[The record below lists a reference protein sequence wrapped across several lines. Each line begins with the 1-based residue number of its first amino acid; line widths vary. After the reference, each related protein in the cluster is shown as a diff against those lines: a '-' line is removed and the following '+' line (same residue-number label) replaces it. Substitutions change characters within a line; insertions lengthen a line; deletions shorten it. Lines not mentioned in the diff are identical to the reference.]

1 MGFDWTGYIQ
11 TAKAEIRER
20 LQALNEGLLRL
31 ESEPGEDGLI
41 DELFRHA
48 HSIKGSAQ
56 MVGLDLVSRVAHG
69 LEDALGAVR
78 SGKLPVSPPLLDVA
92 FQTLDLLERLLAD
105 PPERAALSQAE
116 GLAEHLGAIGAGG
129 AVSRYGAIASEV
141 VDAGGEDGAS
151 SSQEASLPSVED
163 VAEWPEARAQAAP
176 EKPAA
181 TAAPAGTASAGRMVD
196 AMRVPIERVDHL
208 LGLVGE
214 LASLEQQGKAL
225 AEALNAH
232 QARLRRLRGSAGHPE
247 AALPAEHVEAVE
259 QACAQASRLVRSAR
273 RLVTAQ
279 AILGCEIRDAAM
291 DLRLLPVA
299 TLFERFPRPVRDLA
313 RAAGKEVRLVI
324 EGEETRLDKRILDEL
339 YDPILH
345 LLRNAVDHGIELPA
359 ERVEAGKPEQGT
371 LVLRAM
377 PRGRTVCIEVSD
389 DGRGISIEKVRQ
401 AACDRA
407 LITPGEAAGLTEDQV
422 LQLLFRPGFSTA
434 AQVTSVSG
442 RGVGLDV
449 VYSNVRDLKGVVRLE
464 NRPEKG
470 ATFSLEIP
478 LTLATTRVLL
488 TECGG
493 VAYALPG
500 ALVQGVMEVEAA
512 QARGACGQQVVSW
525 EGRTVPLWPLDAVLG
540 RSQRRPAKKRLAVMV
555 ANAGRTVGLVVDRL
569 LDEEE
574 VVLKPVGALLESAR
588 LVTAG
593 AVLGDG
599 RVALLLDV
607 DAVVKAASRA
617 RAGATGTTES
627 ESVRRYSI
635 LLADDVLTTREVERA
650 ILEAAGYEVTA
661 VADGQAAWE
670 QLARRSFDLVVT
682 DVEMPR
688 MDGFALTR
696 QITSDARTA
705 HIPVIIITSLAKEE
719 DRRRG
724 LEAGAAAYIV
734 KSAFDQENLLDLIE
748 RLTR

>member
-11 TAKAEIRER
+11 MAKTEIRER

-31 ESEPGEDGLI
+31 ESESGETALI

-78 SGKLPVSPPLLDVA
+78 SGKLSVSPPLLDVSL
-92 FQTLDLLERLLAD
+92 QTLDLLERLLED
-105 PPERAALSQAE
+105 PPDQAALSQAE
-116 GLAEHLGAIGAGG
+116 GLAEHLAAIGAGG
-129 AVSRYGAIASEV
+129 PVSRYDAAALMTA
-141 VDAGGEDGAS
+141 DAGGEDGVPDGPATP
-151 SSQEASLPSVED
+151 ALPAEGET
-163 VAEWPEARAQAAP
+163 EWPEAREQAAP
-176 EKPAA
+176 ERPAA
-181 TAAPAGTASAGRMVD
+181 TAAPAAAGRMADV
-196 AMRVPIERVDHL
+196 MRVPIERVDHL
-208 LGLVGE
+208 LQLVGE
-214 LASLEQQGKAL
+214 LASLEQQGRAL

-232 QARLRRLRGSAGHPE
+232 QAQLRRFRGSAGSPE
-247 AALPAEHVEAVE
+247 AGLTGEQLEKLE
-259 QACAQASRLVRSAR
+259 QACARASRLVRTAR

-279 AILGCEIRDAAM
+279 AILGREIRDAAM

-345 LLRNAVDHGIELPA
+345 LLRNAVDHGIEPPA

-371 LVLRAM
+371 ILLRAM

-407 LITPGEAAGLTEDQV
+407 LVTPGEAAGLTEDQV

-434 AQVTSVSG
+434 TQVTSVSG

-449 VYSNVRDLKGVVRLE
+449 VYSNVHDLKGVVRLE
-464 NRPEKG
+464 NRPGEG

-488 TECGG
+488 LECGG

-500 ALVQGVMEVEAA
+500 ALVQGVMEVDAA
-512 QARGACGQQVVSW
+512 AARAACGQQVISW
-525 EGRTVPLWPLDAVLG
+525 KGRTVPLWPLDAVLG
-540 RSQRRPAKKRLAVMV
+540 RSQRPPAGNRLAVLV
-555 ANAGRTVGLVVDRL
+555 TNAGSTVGLMVDRL

-593 AVLGDG
+593 AVLGGG
-599 RVALLLDV
+599 RIALLLDV
-607 DAVVKAASRA
+607 DAVVKAASHV

-627 ESVRRYSI
+627 ESARRYSI
-635 LLADDVLTTREVERA
+635 LLADDALTTREVERA
-650 ILEAAGYEVTA
+650 ILDAAGYEVTA

-688 MDGFALTR
+688 MDGIALTR
-696 QITSDARTA
+696 QITSDPRTA
-705 HIPVIIITSLAKEE
+705 RIPVIIISSLAKEE

-748 RLTR
+748 RLIR

>member
-11 TAKAEIRER
+11 TAKTEIRER

-31 ESEPGEDGLI
+31 ESESGETALI

-78 SGKLPVSPPLLDVA
+78 SGKLSVSPPLLDVS
-92 FQTLDLLERLLAD
+92 FQTLDLLERLLED
-105 PPERAALSQAE
+105 PPDQAALSQAE
-116 GLAEHLGAIGAGG
+116 GLAEHLAAIGAGG
-129 AVSRYGAIASEV
+129 PVSRYDAAALMTA
-141 VDAGGEDGAS
+141 DAGGEDGVPDGPATP
-151 SSQEASLPSVED
+151 ALPAEGET
-163 VAEWPEARAQAAP
+163 EWPEAREQAAP
-176 EKPAA
+176 ERPAA
-181 TAAPAGTASAGRMVD
+181 TAAPAAAGRMADV
-196 AMRVPIERVDHL
+196 MRVPIERVDHL
-208 LGLVGE
+208 LQLVGE
-214 LASLEQQGKAL
+214 LASLEQQGRAL

-232 QARLRRLRGSAGHPE
+232 QAQLRRFRGSAGSPE
-247 AALPAEHVEAVE
+247 AGLTGEQLEKLE
-259 QACAQASRLVRSAR
+259 QACARASRLVRTAR

-279 AILGCEIRDAAM
+279 AILGREIRDAAM

-345 LLRNAVDHGIELPA
+345 LLRNAVDHGIEPPA

-371 LVLRAM
+371 ILLRAM

-407 LITPGEAAGLTEDQV
+407 LVTPGEAAGLTEDQV

-434 AQVTSVSG
+434 TQVTSVSG

-449 VYSNVRDLKGVVRLE
+449 VYSNVHDLKGVVRLE
-464 NRPEKG
+464 NRPGEG

-488 TECGG
+488 LECGG

-500 ALVQGVMEVEAA
+500 ALVQGVMEVDAA
-512 QARGACGQQVVSW
+512 AARAACGQQVISW
-525 EGRTVPLWPLDAVLG
+525 KGRTVPLWPLDAVLG
-540 RSQRRPAKKRLAVMV
+540 RSQRPPAGNRLAVLV
-555 ANAGRTVGLVVDRL
+555 TNAGSTVGLMVDRL

-599 RVALLLDV
+599 RIALLLDV
-607 DAVVKAASRA
+607 DAVVKAASHV

-627 ESVRRYSI
+627 ESARRYSI
-635 LLADDVLTTREVERA
+635 LLADDALTTREVERA
-650 ILEAAGYEVTA
+650 ILDAAGYEVTA

-688 MDGFALTR
+688 MDGIALTR
-696 QITSDARTA
+696 QITSDPRTA
-705 HIPVIIITSLAKEE
+705 RIPVIIISSLAKEE

-748 RLTR
+748 RLIR

>member
-11 TAKAEIRER
+11 TAKTEIRER

-31 ESEPGEDGLI
+31 ESESGETALI

-78 SGKLPVSPPLLDVA
+78 SGKLSVSPPLLDVS
-92 FQTLDLLERLLAD
+92 FQTLDLLERLLED
-105 PPERAALSQAE
+105 PPDQAALSQAE
-116 GLAEHLGAIGAGG
+116 GLAEHLAAIGAGG
-129 AVSRYGAIASEV
+129 PVSRYDAAALMTA
-141 VDAGGEDGAS
+141 DAGGEEGVPDGPATP
-151 SSQEASLPSVED
+151 ALPAEGET
-163 VAEWPEARAQAAP
+163 EWPEAREQAAP
-176 EKPAA
+176 ERPAA
-181 TAAPAGTASAGRMVD
+181 TAAPAAAGRMADV
-196 AMRVPIERVDHL
+196 MRVPIERVDHL
-208 LGLVGE
+208 LQLVGE
-214 LASLEQQGKAL
+214 LASLEQQGRAL

-232 QARLRRLRGSAGHPE
+232 QAQLRRFRGSAGSPE
-247 AALPAEHVEAVE
+247 AGLTGEQLEKLE
-259 QACAQASRLVRSAR
+259 QACARASRLVRTAR

-279 AILGCEIRDAAM
+279 AILGREIRDAAM

-345 LLRNAVDHGIELPA
+345 LLRNAVDHGIEPPA

-371 LVLRAM
+371 ILLRAM

-407 LITPGEAAGLTEDQV
+407 LVTPGEAAGLTEDQV

-434 AQVTSVSG
+434 TQVTSVSG

-449 VYSNVRDLKGVVRLE
+449 VYSNVHDLKGVVRLE
-464 NRPEKG
+464 NRPGEG

-488 TECGG
+488 LECGG

-500 ALVQGVMEVEAA
+500 ALVQGVMEVDAA
-512 QARGACGQQVVSW
+512 AARAACGQQVISW
-525 EGRTVPLWPLDAVLG
+525 KGRTVPLWPLDAVLG
-540 RSQRRPAKKRLAVMV
+540 RSQRPPAGNRLAVLV
-555 ANAGRTVGLVVDRL
+555 TNAGSTVGLMVDRL

-593 AVLGDG
+593 AVLGGG
-599 RVALLLDV
+599 RIALLLDV
-607 DAVVKAASRA
+607 DAVVKAASHV

-627 ESVRRYSI
+627 ESARRYSI
-635 LLADDVLTTREVERA
+635 LLADDALTTREVERA
-650 ILEAAGYEVTA
+650 ILDAAGYEVTA

-688 MDGFALTR
+688 MDGIALTR
-696 QITSDARTA
+696 QITSDPRTA
-705 HIPVIIITSLAKEE
+705 RIPVIIISSLAKEE

-748 RLTR
+748 RLIR

>member
-1 MGFDWTGYIQ
+1 M
-11 TAKAEIRER
+11 
-20 LQALNEGLLRL
+20 
-31 ESEPGEDGLI
+31 
-41 DELFRHA
+41 
-48 HSIKGSAQ
+48 
-56 MVGLDLVSRVAHG
+56 
-69 LEDALGAVR
+69 
-78 SGKLPVSPPLLDVA
+78 
-92 FQTLDLLERLLAD
+92 
-105 PPERAALSQAE
+105 
-116 GLAEHLGAIGAGG
+116 
-129 AVSRYGAIASEV
+129 
-141 VDAGGEDGAS
+141 
-151 SSQEASLPSVED
+151 
-163 VAEWPEARAQAAP
+163 
-176 EKPAA
+176 
-181 TAAPAGTASAGRMVD
+181 
-196 AMRVPIERVDHL
+196 
-208 LGLVGE
+208 
-214 LASLEQQGKAL
+214 
-225 AEALNAH
+225 
-232 QARLRRLRGSAGHPE
+232 
-247 AALPAEHVEAVE
+247 
-259 QACAQASRLVRSAR
+259 
-273 RLVTAQ
+273 
-279 AILGCEIRDAAM
+279 
-291 DLRLLPVA
+291 
-299 TLFERFPRPVRDLA
+299 
-313 RAAGKEVRLVI
+313 
-324 EGEETRLDKRILDEL
+324 
-339 YDPILH
+339 
-345 LLRNAVDHGIELPA
+345 
-359 ERVEAGKPEQGT
+359 
-371 LVLRAM
+371 
-377 PRGRTVCIEVSD
+377 
-389 DGRGISIEKVRQ
+389 
-401 AACDRA
+401 
-407 LITPGEAAGLTEDQV
+407 
-422 LQLLFRPGFSTA
+422 
-434 AQVTSVSG
+434 TSVSG

-540 RSQRRPAKKRLAVMV
+540 RSQRRPAEKRLAVMV

-734 KSAFDQENLLDLIE
+734 KSAFNQENLLDLIE

>member
-11 TAKAEIRER
+11 TAKTEIRER

-31 ESEPGEDGLI
+31 ESEPGETALI

-78 SGKLPVSPPLLDVA
+78 SGKLSVSPPLLDVS
-92 FQTLDLLERLLAD
+92 FQTLDLLERLLED
-105 PPERAALSQAE
+105 PPDQAALSQAE
-116 GLAEHLGAIGAGG
+116 GLAEHLAAIGAGG
-129 AVSRYGAIASEV
+129 PVSRYDAAALMTA
-141 VDAGGEDGAS
+141 DAGGEEGVPDGPATP
-151 SSQEASLPSVED
+151 ALPAEGET
-163 VAEWPEARAQAAP
+163 EWPEAREQAAP
-176 EKPAA
+176 ERPAA
-181 TAAPAGTASAGRMVD
+181 TAAPAAAGRMADV
-196 AMRVPIERVDHL
+196 MRVPIERVDHL
-208 LGLVGE
+208 LQLVGE
-214 LASLEQQGKAL
+214 LASLEQQGRAL

-232 QARLRRLRGSAGHPE
+232 QAQLRRFRGSAGSPE
-247 AALPAEHVEAVE
+247 AGLTGEQLEKLE
-259 QACAQASRLVRSAR
+259 QACARASRLVRTAR

-279 AILGCEIRDAAM
+279 AILGREIRDAAM

-345 LLRNAVDHGIELPA
+345 LLRNAVDHGIEPPA

-371 LVLRAM
+371 ILLRAM

-407 LITPGEAAGLTEDQV
+407 LVTPGEAAGLTEDQV

-434 AQVTSVSG
+434 TQVTSVSG

-449 VYSNVRDLKGVVRLE
+449 VYSNVHDLKGVVRLE
-464 NRPEKG
+464 NRPGEG

-488 TECGG
+488 LECGG

-500 ALVQGVMEVEAA
+500 ALVQGVMEVDAA
-512 QARGACGQQVVSW
+512 AARAACGQQVISW
-525 EGRTVPLWPLDAVLG
+525 KGRTVPLWPLDAVLG
-540 RSQRRPAKKRLAVMV
+540 RSQRPPAGNRLAVLV
-555 ANAGRTVGLVVDRL
+555 TNAGSTVGLMVDRL

-593 AVLGDG
+593 AVLGGG
-599 RVALLLDV
+599 RIALLLDV
-607 DAVVKAASRA
+607 DAVVKAASHV

-627 ESVRRYSI
+627 ESARRYSI
-635 LLADDVLTTREVERA
+635 LLADDALTTREVERA
-650 ILEAAGYEVTA
+650 ILDAAGYEVTA

-688 MDGFALTR
+688 MDGIALTR
-696 QITSDARTA
+696 QITSDPRTA
-705 HIPVIIITSLAKEE
+705 RIPVIIISSLAKEE

-748 RLTR
+748 RLIR

>member
-11 TAKAEIRER
+11 MAKTEIRER

-31 ESEPGEDGLI
+31 ESESGETALI

-78 SGKLPVSPPLLDVA
+78 SGKLSVSPPLLDVSL
-92 FQTLDLLERLLAD
+92 QTLDLLERLLED
-105 PPERAALSQAE
+105 PPDQAALSQAE
-116 GLAEHLGAIGAGG
+116 GLAEHLAAIGAGG
-129 AVSRYGAIASEV
+129 PVSRYDAAALMTA
-141 VDAGGEDGAS
+141 DAGGEEGVPDGPATP
-151 SSQEASLPSVED
+151 ALPAEGET
-163 VAEWPEARAQAAP
+163 EWPEAREQAAP
-176 EKPAA
+176 ERPAA
-181 TAAPAGTASAGRMVD
+181 TAAPAAAGRMADV
-196 AMRVPIERVDHL
+196 MRVPIERVDHL
-208 LGLVGE
+208 LQLVGE
-214 LASLEQQGKAL
+214 LASLEQQGRAL

-232 QARLRRLRGSAGHPE
+232 QAQLRRFRGSAGSPE
-247 AALPAEHVEAVE
+247 AGLTGEQLEKLE
-259 QACAQASRLVRSAR
+259 QACARASRLVRTAR

-279 AILGCEIRDAAM
+279 AILGREIRDAAM

-345 LLRNAVDHGIELPA
+345 LLRNAVDHGIEPPA

-371 LVLRAM
+371 ILLRAM

-407 LITPGEAAGLTEDQV
+407 LVTPGEAAGLTEDQV

-434 AQVTSVSG
+434 TQVTSVSG

-449 VYSNVRDLKGVVRLE
+449 VYSNVHDLKGVVRLE
-464 NRPEKG
+464 NRPGEG

-488 TECGG
+488 LECGG

-500 ALVQGVMEVEAA
+500 ALVQGVMEVDAA
-512 QARGACGQQVVSW
+512 AARAACGQQVISW
-525 EGRTVPLWPLDAVLG
+525 KGRTVPLWPLDAVLG
-540 RSQRRPAKKRLAVMV
+540 RSQRPPAGNRLAVLV
-555 ANAGRTVGLVVDRL
+555 TNAGSTVGLMVDRL

-599 RVALLLDV
+599 RIALLLDV
-607 DAVVKAASRA
+607 DAVVKAASHV

-627 ESVRRYSI
+627 ESARRYSI
-635 LLADDVLTTREVERA
+635 LLADDALTTREVERA
-650 ILEAAGYEVTA
+650 ILDAAGYEVTA

-688 MDGFALTR
+688 MDGIALTR
-696 QITSDARTA
+696 QITSDPRTA
-705 HIPVIIITSLAKEE
+705 RIPVIIISSLAKEE

-748 RLTR
+748 RLIR

>member
-11 TAKAEIRER
+11 MAKTEIRER

-31 ESEPGEDGLI
+31 ESESGETALI

-78 SGKLPVSPPLLDVA
+78 SGKLSVSPPLLDVS
-92 FQTLDLLERLLAD
+92 FQTLDLLERLLED
-105 PPERAALSQAE
+105 PPDQAALSQAE
-116 GLAEHLGAIGAGG
+116 GLAEHLAAIGAGG
-129 AVSRYGAIASEV
+129 PVSRYDAAALMTA
-141 VDAGGEDGAS
+141 DAGGEEGVPDGPATP
-151 SSQEASLPSVED
+151 ALPAEGET
-163 VAEWPEARAQAAP
+163 EWPEAREQAAP
-176 EKPAA
+176 ERPAA
-181 TAAPAGTASAGRMVD
+181 TAAPAAAGRMADV
-196 AMRVPIERVDHL
+196 MRVPIERVDHL
-208 LGLVGE
+208 LQLVGE
-214 LASLEQQGKAL
+214 LASLEQQGRAL

-232 QARLRRLRGSAGHPE
+232 QAQLRRFRGSAGSPE
-247 AALPAEHVEAVE
+247 AGLTGEQLEKLE
-259 QACAQASRLVRSAR
+259 QACARASRLVRTAR

-279 AILGCEIRDAAM
+279 AILGREIRDAAM

-345 LLRNAVDHGIELPA
+345 LLRNAVDHGIEPPA

-371 LVLRAM
+371 ILLRAM

-407 LITPGEAAGLTEDQV
+407 LVTPGEAAGLTEDQV

-434 AQVTSVSG
+434 TQVTSVSG

-449 VYSNVRDLKGVVRLE
+449 VYSNVHDLKGVVRLE
-464 NRPEKG
+464 NRPGEG

-488 TECGG
+488 LECGG

-500 ALVQGVMEVEAA
+500 ALVQGVMEVDAA
-512 QARGACGQQVVSW
+512 AARAACGQQVISW
-525 EGRTVPLWPLDAVLG
+525 KGRTVPLWPLDAVLG
-540 RSQRRPAKKRLAVMV
+540 RSQRPPAGNRLAVLV
-555 ANAGRTVGLVVDRL
+555 TNAGSTVGLMVDRL

-599 RVALLLDV
+599 RIALLLDV
-607 DAVVKAASRA
+607 DAVVKAASHV

-627 ESVRRYSI
+627 ESARRYSI
-635 LLADDVLTTREVERA
+635 LLADDALTTREVERA
-650 ILEAAGYEVTA
+650 ILDAAGYEVTA

-688 MDGFALTR
+688 MDGIALTR
-696 QITSDARTA
+696 QITSDPRTA
-705 HIPVIIITSLAKEE
+705 RIPVIIISSLAKEE

-748 RLTR
+748 RPIR

>member
-11 TAKAEIRER
+11 MAKTEIRER

-31 ESEPGEDGLI
+31 ESESGETALI

-78 SGKLPVSPPLLDVA
+78 SGKLSVSPPLLDVS
-92 FQTLDLLERLLAD
+92 FQTLDLLERLLED
-105 PPERAALSQAE
+105 PPDQAALSQAE
-116 GLAEHLGAIGAGG
+116 GLAEHLAAIGAGG
-129 AVSRYGAIASEV
+129 PVSRYDAAALMTA
-141 VDAGGEDGAS
+141 DAGGEEGVPDGPATP
-151 SSQEASLPSVED
+151 ALPAEGET
-163 VAEWPEARAQAAP
+163 EWPEAREQAAP
-176 EKPAA
+176 ERPAA
-181 TAAPAGTASAGRMVD
+181 TAAPAAAGRMADV
-196 AMRVPIERVDHL
+196 MRVPIERVDHL
-208 LGLVGE
+208 LQLVGE
-214 LASLEQQGKAL
+214 LASLEQQGRAL

-232 QARLRRLRGSAGHPE
+232 QAQLRRFRGSAGSPE
-247 AALPAEHVEAVE
+247 AGLTGEQLEKLE
-259 QACAQASRLVRSAR
+259 QACARASRLVRTAR

-279 AILGCEIRDAAM
+279 AILGREIRDAAM

-345 LLRNAVDHGIELPA
+345 LLRNAVDHGIEPPA

-371 LVLRAM
+371 ILLRAM

-407 LITPGEAAGLTEDQV
+407 LVTPGEAAGLTEDQV

-434 AQVTSVSG
+434 TQVTSVSG

-449 VYSNVRDLKGVVRLE
+449 VYSNVHDLKGVVRLE
-464 NRPEKG
+464 NRPGEG

-488 TECGG
+488 LECGG

-500 ALVQGVMEVEAA
+500 ALVQGVMEVDAA
-512 QARGACGQQVVSW
+512 AARAACGQQVISW
-525 EGRTVPLWPLDAVLG
+525 KGRTVPLWPLDAVLG
-540 RSQRRPAKKRLAVMV
+540 RSQRPPAGNRLAVLV
-555 ANAGRTVGLVVDRL
+555 TNAGSTVGLMVDRL

-599 RVALLLDV
+599 RIALLLDV
-607 DAVVKAASRA
+607 DAVVKAASHV

-627 ESVRRYSI
+627 ESARRYSI
-635 LLADDVLTTREVERA
+635 LLADDALTTREVERA
-650 ILEAAGYEVTA
+650 ILDAAGYEVTA

-688 MDGFALTR
+688 MDGIALTR
-696 QITSDARTA
+696 QITSDPRTA
-705 HIPVIIITSLAKEE
+705 RIPVIIISSLAKEE

-748 RLTR
+748 RLIR

>member
-11 TAKAEIRER
+11 TAKTEIRER

-31 ESEPGEDGLI
+31 ESEPGETALI

-78 SGKLPVSPPLLDVA
+78 SGKLSVSPPLLDVS
-92 FQTLDLLERLLAD
+92 FQTLDLLERLLED
-105 PPERAALSQAE
+105 PPDQAALSQAE
-116 GLAEHLGAIGAGG
+116 GLAEHLAAIGAGG
-129 AVSRYGAIASEV
+129 PVSRYDAAALMTA
-141 VDAGGEDGAS
+141 DAGGEEGVPDGPATP
-151 SSQEASLPSVED
+151 ALPAEGET
-163 VAEWPEARAQAAP
+163 EWPEAREQAAP
-176 EKPAA
+176 ERPAA
-181 TAAPAGTASAGRMVD
+181 TAAPAAAGRMADV
-196 AMRVPIERVDHL
+196 MRVPIERVDHL
-208 LGLVGE
+208 LQLVGE
-214 LASLEQQGKAL
+214 LASLEQQGRAL

-232 QARLRRLRGSAGHPE
+232 QAQLRRFRGSAGSPE
-247 AALPAEHVEAVE
+247 AGLTGEQLEKLE
-259 QACAQASRLVRSAR
+259 QACARASRLVRTAR

-279 AILGCEIRDAAM
+279 AILGREIRDAAM

-345 LLRNAVDHGIELPA
+345 LLRNAVDHGIEPPA

-371 LVLRAM
+371 ILLRAM

-407 LITPGEAAGLTEDQV
+407 LVTPGEAAGLTEDQV

-434 AQVTSVSG
+434 TQVTSVSG

-449 VYSNVRDLKGVVRLE
+449 VYSNVHDLKGVVRLE
-464 NRPEKG
+464 NRPGEG

-488 TECGG
+488 LECGG

-500 ALVQGVMEVEAA
+500 ALVQGVMEVDAA
-512 QARGACGQQVVSW
+512 AARAACGQQVISW
-525 EGRTVPLWPLDAVLG
+525 KGRTVPLWPLDAVLG
-540 RSQRRPAKKRLAVMV
+540 RSQRPPAGNRLAVLV
-555 ANAGRTVGLVVDRL
+555 TNAGSTVGLMVDRL

-599 RVALLLDV
+599 RIALLLDV
-607 DAVVKAASRA
+607 DAVVKAASHV

-627 ESVRRYSI
+627 ESARRYSI
-635 LLADDVLTTREVERA
+635 LLADDALTTREVERA
-650 ILEAAGYEVTA
+650 ILDAAGYEVTA

-688 MDGFALTR
+688 MDGIALTR
-696 QITSDARTA
+696 QITSDPRTA
-705 HIPVIIITSLAKEE
+705 RIPVIIISSLAKEE

-748 RLTR
+748 RLIR

>member
-11 TAKAEIRER
+11 MAKTEIRER

-31 ESEPGEDGLI
+31 ESESGETALI

-78 SGKLPVSPPLLDVA
+78 SGKLSVSPPLLDVS
-92 FQTLDLLERLLAD
+92 FQTLDLLERLLED
-105 PPERAALSQAE
+105 PPDQAALSQAE
-116 GLAEHLGAIGAGG
+116 GLAEHLAAIGAGG
-129 AVSRYGAIASEV
+129 PVSRYDAAALMTA
-141 VDAGGEDGAS
+141 DAGGEEGVPDGPATP
-151 SSQEASLPSVED
+151 ALPAEGET
-163 VAEWPEARAQAAP
+163 EWPEAREQAAP
-176 EKPAA
+176 ERPAA
-181 TAAPAGTASAGRMVD
+181 TAAPAAAGRMADV
-196 AMRVPIERVDHL
+196 MRVPIERVDHL
-208 LGLVGE
+208 LQLVGE
-214 LASLEQQGKAL
+214 LASLEQQGRAL

-232 QARLRRLRGSAGHPE
+232 QAQLRRFRGSAGSPE
-247 AALPAEHVEAVE
+247 AGLTGEQLEKLE
-259 QACAQASRLVRSAR
+259 QACARASRLVRTAR

-279 AILGCEIRDAAM
+279 AILGREIRDAAM

-345 LLRNAVDHGIELPA
+345 LLRNAVDHGIEPPA

-371 LVLRAM
+371 ILLRAM

-407 LITPGEAAGLTEDQV
+407 LVTPGEAAGLTEDQV

-434 AQVTSVSG
+434 TQVTSVSG

-449 VYSNVRDLKGVVRLE
+449 VYSNVHDLKGVVRLE
-464 NRPEKG
+464 NRPGEG

-488 TECGG
+488 LECGG

-500 ALVQGVMEVEAA
+500 ALVQGVMEVDAA
-512 QARGACGQQVVSW
+512 AARAACGQQVISW
-525 EGRTVPLWPLDAVLG
+525 KGRTVPLWPLDAVLG
-540 RSQRRPAKKRLAVMV
+540 RSQRPPAGNRLAVLV
-555 ANAGRTVGLVVDRL
+555 TNAGSTVGLMVDRL

-599 RVALLLDV
+599 RIALLLDV
-607 DAVVKAASRA
+607 DAVVKAASHV

-627 ESVRRYSI
+627 ESARRYSI
-635 LLADDVLTTREVERA
+635 LLADDALTTREVERA

-688 MDGFALTR
+688 MDGIALTR
-696 QITSDARTA
+696 QITSDPRTA
-705 HIPVIIITSLAKEE
+705 RIPVIIISSLAKEE

>member
-11 TAKAEIRER
+11 TAKTEIRER

-31 ESEPGEDGLI
+31 ESESGETALI

-78 SGKLPVSPPLLDVA
+78 SGKLSVSPPLLDVS
-92 FQTLDLLERLLAD
+92 FQTLDLLERLLED
-105 PPERAALSQAE
+105 PPDQAALSQAE
-116 GLAEHLGAIGAGG
+116 GLAEHLAAIGAGG
-129 AVSRYGAIASEV
+129 PVSRYDAAALMTA
-141 VDAGGEDGAS
+141 DAGGEDGVPDGPATP
-151 SSQEASLPSVED
+151 ALPAEGET
-163 VAEWPEARAQAAP
+163 EWPEAREQAAP
-176 EKPAA
+176 ERPAA
-181 TAAPAGTASAGRMVD
+181 TAAPAAAGRMADV
-196 AMRVPIERVDHL
+196 MRVPIERVDHL
-208 LGLVGE
+208 LQLVGE
-214 LASLEQQGKAL
+214 LASLEQQGRAL

-232 QARLRRLRGSAGHPE
+232 QAQLRRFRGSAGSPE
-247 AALPAEHVEAVE
+247 AGLTGEQLEKLE
-259 QACAQASRLVRSAR
+259 QACARASRLVRTAR

-279 AILGCEIRDAAM
+279 AILGREIRDAAM

-345 LLRNAVDHGIELPA
+345 LLRNAVDHGIEPPA

-371 LVLRAM
+371 ILLRAM

-407 LITPGEAAGLTEDQV
+407 LVTPGEAAGLTEDQV

-434 AQVTSVSG
+434 TQVTSVSG

-449 VYSNVRDLKGVVRLE
+449 VYSNVHDLKGVVRLE
-464 NRPEKG
+464 NRPGEG

-488 TECGG
+488 LECGG

-500 ALVQGVMEVEAA
+500 ALVQGVMEVDAA
-512 QARGACGQQVVSW
+512 AARAACGQQVISW
-525 EGRTVPLWPLDAVLG
+525 KGRTVPLWPLDAVLG
-540 RSQRRPAKKRLAVMV
+540 RSQRPPAGNRLAVLV
-555 ANAGRTVGLVVDRL
+555 TNAGSTVGLMVDRL

-593 AVLGDG
+593 AVLGGG
-599 RVALLLDV
+599 RIALLLDV
-607 DAVVKAASRA
+607 DAVVKAASHV

-627 ESVRRYSI
+627 ESARRYSI

>member
-11 TAKAEIRER
+11 TAKTEIRER

-31 ESEPGEDGLI
+31 ESEPGETALI

-78 SGKLPVSPPLLDVA
+78 SGKLSVSPPLLDVS
-92 FQTLDLLERLLAD
+92 FQTLDLLERLLED
-105 PPERAALSQAE
+105 PPDQAALSQAE
-116 GLAEHLGAIGAGG
+116 GLAEHLAAIGAGG
-129 AVSRYGAIASEV
+129 PVSRYDAAALMTA
-141 VDAGGEDGAS
+141 DAGGEEGVPDGPATP
-151 SSQEASLPSVED
+151 ALPAEGET
-163 VAEWPEARAQAAP
+163 EWPEAREQAAP
-176 EKPAA
+176 ERPAA
-181 TAAPAGTASAGRMVD
+181 TAAPAAAGRMADV
-196 AMRVPIERVDHL
+196 MRVPIERVDHL
-208 LGLVGE
+208 LQLVGE
-214 LASLEQQGKAL
+214 LASLEQQGRAL

-232 QARLRRLRGSAGHPE
+232 QAQLRRFRGSAGSPE
-247 AALPAEHVEAVE
+247 AGLTGEQLEKLE
-259 QACAQASRLVRSAR
+259 QACARASRLVRTAR

-279 AILGCEIRDAAM
+279 AILGREIRDAAM

-345 LLRNAVDHGIELPA
+345 LLRNAVDHGIEPPA

-371 LVLRAM
+371 ILLRAM

-434 AQVTSVSG
+434 TQVTSVSG

-449 VYSNVRDLKGVVRLE
+449 VYSNVHDLKGVVRLE
-464 NRPEKG
+464 NRPGEG

-488 TECGG
+488 LECGG

-500 ALVQGVMEVEAA
+500 ALVQGVMEVDAA
-512 QARGACGQQVVSW
+512 AARAACGQQVISW
-525 EGRTVPLWPLDAVLG
+525 KGRTVPLWPLDAVLG
-540 RSQRRPAKKRLAVMV
+540 RSQRPPAGNRLAVLV
-555 ANAGRTVGLVVDRL
+555 TNAGSTVGLMVDRL

-599 RVALLLDV
+599 RIALLLDV
-607 DAVVKAASRA
+607 DAVVKAASHV

-627 ESVRRYSI
+627 ESARRYSI
-635 LLADDVLTTREVERA
+635 LLADDALTTREVERA

-688 MDGFALTR
+688 MDGIALTQ
-696 QITSDARTA
+696 QITSDPRTA
-705 HIPVIIITSLAKEE
+705 RIPVIIISSLAKEE

-748 RLTR
+748 RLIR

>member
-11 TAKAEIRER
+11 TAKTEIRER

-31 ESEPGEDGLI
+31 ESEPGETALI

-78 SGKLPVSPPLLDVA
+78 SGKLSVSPPLLDVS
-92 FQTLDLLERLLAD
+92 FQTLDLLERLLED
-105 PPERAALSQAE
+105 PPDQAALSQAE
-116 GLAEHLGAIGAGG
+116 GLAEHLAAIGAGG
-129 AVSRYGAIASEV
+129 PVSRYDAAALMTA
-141 VDAGGEDGAS
+141 DAGGEEGVPDGPATP
-151 SSQEASLPSVED
+151 ALPAEGET
-163 VAEWPEARAQAAP
+163 EWPEAREQAAP
-176 EKPAA
+176 ERPAA
-181 TAAPAGTASAGRMVD
+181 TAAPAAAGRMADV
-196 AMRVPIERVDHL
+196 MRVPIERVDHL
-208 LGLVGE
+208 LQLVGE
-214 LASLEQQGKAL
+214 LASLEQQGRAL

-232 QARLRRLRGSAGHPE
+232 QAQLRRFRGSAGSPE
-247 AALPAEHVEAVE
+247 AGLTGEQLEKLE
-259 QACAQASRLVRSAR
+259 QACARASRLVRTAR

-279 AILGCEIRDAAM
+279 AILGREIRDAAM

-345 LLRNAVDHGIELPA
+345 LLRNAVDHGIEPPA

-371 LVLRAM
+371 ILLRAM

-407 LITPGEAAGLTEDQV
+407 LVTPGEAAGLTEDQV

-434 AQVTSVSG
+434 TQVTSVSG

-449 VYSNVRDLKGVVRLE
+449 VYSNVHDLKGVVRLE
-464 NRPEKG
+464 NRPGEG

-488 TECGG
+488 LECGG

-500 ALVQGVMEVEAA
+500 ALVQGVMEVDAA
-512 QARGACGQQVVSW
+512 AARAACGQQVISW
-525 EGRTVPLWPLDAVLG
+525 KGRTVPLWPLDAVLG
-540 RSQRRPAKKRLAVMV
+540 RSQRPPAGNRLAVLV
-555 ANAGRTVGLVVDRL
+555 TNAGSTVGLMVDRL

-599 RVALLLDV
+599 RIALLLDV
-607 DAVVKAASRA
+607 DAVVKAASHV

-627 ESVRRYSI
+627 ESARRYSI
-635 LLADDVLTTREVERA
+635 LLADDALTTREVERA

-688 MDGFALTR
+688 MDGIALTQ
-696 QITSDARTA
+696 QITSDPRTA
-705 HIPVIIITSLAKEE
+705 RIPVIIISSLAKEE

-748 RLTR
+748 RLIR

>member
-11 TAKAEIRER
+11 MAKTEIRER

-31 ESEPGEDGLI
+31 ESESGETALI

-78 SGKLPVSPPLLDVA
+78 SGKLSVSPPLLDVS
-92 FQTLDLLERLLAD
+92 FQTLDLLERLLED
-105 PPERAALSQAE
+105 PPDQAALSQAE
-116 GLAEHLGAIGAGG
+116 GLAEHLAAIGAGG
-129 AVSRYGAIASEV
+129 PVSRYDAAALMTA
-141 VDAGGEDGAS
+141 DAGGEDGVPDGPATP
-151 SSQEASLPSVED
+151 ALPAEGET
-163 VAEWPEARAQAAP
+163 EWPEAREQAAP
-176 EKPAA
+176 ERPAA
-181 TAAPAGTASAGRMVD
+181 TAAPAAAGRMADV
-196 AMRVPIERVDHL
+196 MRVPIERVDHL
-208 LGLVGE
+208 LQLVGE
-214 LASLEQQGKAL
+214 LASLEQQGRAL

-232 QARLRRLRGSAGHPE
+232 QAQLRRFRGSAGSPE
-247 AALPAEHVEAVE
+247 AGLTGEQLEKLE
-259 QACAQASRLVRSAR
+259 QACARASRLVRTAR

-279 AILGCEIRDAAM
+279 AILGREIRDAAM

-345 LLRNAVDHGIELPA
+345 LLRNAVDHGIEPPA

-371 LVLRAM
+371 ILLRAM

-407 LITPGEAAGLTEDQV
+407 LVTPGEAAGLTEDQV

-434 AQVTSVSG
+434 TQVTSVSG

-449 VYSNVRDLKGVVRLE
+449 VYSNVHDLKGVVRLE
-464 NRPEKG
+464 NRPGEG

-488 TECGG
+488 LECGG

-500 ALVQGVMEVEAA
+500 ALVQGVMEVDAA
-512 QARGACGQQVVSW
+512 AARAACGQQVISW
-525 EGRTVPLWPLDAVLG
+525 KGRTVPLWPLDAVLG
-540 RSQRRPAKKRLAVMV
+540 RSQRPPAGNRLAVLV
-555 ANAGRTVGLVVDRL
+555 TNAGSTVGLMVDRL

-593 AVLGDG
+593 AVLGGG
-599 RVALLLDV
+599 RIALLLDV
-607 DAVVKAASRA
+607 DAVVKAASHV

-627 ESVRRYSI
+627 ESARRYSI
-635 LLADDVLTTREVERA
+635 LLADDALTTREVERA
-650 ILEAAGYEVTA
+650 ILDAAGYEVTA

-688 MDGFALTR
+688 MDGIALTR
-696 QITSDARTA
+696 QITSDPRTA
-705 HIPVIIITSLAKEE
+705 RIPVIIISSLAKEE

-748 RLTR
+748 RLIR